1 MIQNSSGTLA
11 LVKTGNGTQVLSG
24 INTYRGATTVNAGVL
39 AAGAANALSALS
51 SVNVTGGTL
60 DASNSPQSVYSL
72 SVGAAGAV
80 NLAIGNLLTTNS
92 GSTDSFGG
100 TLNLSGNAA
109 AGAELI
115 SYGGYSGGF
124 ATVDLNGSPLPT
136 SQLVYGANA
145 HGVDGRVQRN
155 GRLGHD
161 QRQLER
167 RSVEHAQRAQRPRPG
182 GGPEQRGI
190 APGERGARRA
200 GNGRHA
206 GVGQLGRIDH
216 LRIQRLGG
224 RSQRLDARQQRQ
236 HVADSGSGGRTR
248 DFDGHH
254 PGRQPECG
262 AHGHIDA
269 HARRRHQR
277 ERDGL
282 GLSLNDAGTLILSG
296 SNGYTG
302 GTNVNAGTLLVENP
316 DGIPNGSSLTVG
328 AGAASLFASPA
339 AGGVVLGGAGSG
351 SGRRQFCRGAC
362 GGARAWRSWR

>member
-145 HGVDGRVQRN
+145 LELTAVSSGTAAWATTSGNWSVGPWSTPSGPN
-155 GRLGHD
+155 GRGQAAVLNNAASPLVSVVLDEPVTVGTLVLGNSD
-161 QRQLER
+161 GSTTSGF
-167 RSVEHAQRAQRPRPG
+167 SVSAA
-182 GGPEQRGI
+182 
-190 APGERGARRA
+190 GANA
-200 GNGRHA
+200 
-206 GVGQLGRIDH
+206 LT
-216 LRIQRLGG
+216 
-224 RSQRLDARQQRQ
+224 LDN
-236 HVADSGSGGRTR
+236 SGSTS
-248 DFDGHH
+248 
-254 PGRQPECG
+254 Q
-262 AHGHIDA
+262 I
-269 HARRRHQR
+269 
-277 ERDGL
+277 
-282 GLSLNDAGTLILSG
+282 
-296 SNGYTG
+296 
-302 GTNVNAGTLLVENP
+302 
-316 DGIPNGSSLTVG
+316 TVQ
-328 AGAASLFASPA
+328 
-339 AGGVVLGGAGSG
+339 GV
-351 SGRRQFCRGAC
+351 RM
-362 GGARAWRSWR
+362 